1 MREIL
6 VISPTYNEVDNIQS
20 FINSVFSIN
29 NLSLLVIDDNSPDG
43 TAEIVKSNMIKN
55 KKLHLISRKQKLGLG
70 TAYLEGFKWFS
81 NSNYDFCVQM
91 DSDFSHSF
99 EDLLKII
106 KFRDNADLI
115 IGSRYINGGSTA
127 GWSIYRKLLSK
138 YANLLSKTIL
148 NSNIN
153 DLTGGFKLLNQKVVK
168 EIIKSQPSSNG
179 YTFQIEVNNLIEKK
193 DFNIL
198 EVPITFTDREF
209 GKSKMNNQIII
220 EAIKYLIKNL
230 IRKA

>member
-1 MREIL
+1 M
-6 VISPTYNEVDNIQS
+6 
-20 FINSVFSIN
+20 
-29 NLSLLVIDDNSPDG
+29 VIDDNSPDG

-99 EDLLKII
+99 EDLIKII

-115 IGSRYINGGSTA
+115 IGSRYINGGSTK

-138 YANLLSKTIL
+138 YANLLSKIIL

-198 EVPITFTDREF
+198 EVPITFTEREF

-230 IRKA
+230 IRKH